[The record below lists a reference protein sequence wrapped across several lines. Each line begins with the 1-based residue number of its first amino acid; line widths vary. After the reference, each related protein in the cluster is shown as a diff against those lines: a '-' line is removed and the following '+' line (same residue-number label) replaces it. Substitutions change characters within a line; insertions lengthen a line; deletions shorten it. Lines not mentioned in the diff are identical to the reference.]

1 MKQRKVR
8 FINFLLYQFFHT
20 FGKWTGIANRRP
32 FADTG
37 SKSDRIRSPNLE
49 QAGSKNCP
57 FPRAATAIGKAH
69 QFNIIFIR
77 ECADFI
83 FYCFEICSA
92 GTVVLCLHTTNNTK
106 FHIAPPLPLL
116 CDQFFQ
122 FQYSPTKEACI
133 VHSEILFA
141 QTGEFFHAT
150 IQNFL
155 QGNEG
160 RNRDGVAEFD
170 VNFIMT
176 TY

>member
-1 MKQRKVR
+1 
-8 FINFLLYQFFHT
+8 
-20 FGKWTGIANRRP
+20 
-32 FADTG
+32 
-37 SKSDRIRSPNLE
+37 
-49 QAGSKNCP
+49 
-57 FPRAATAIGKAH
+57 
-69 QFNIIFIR
+69 
-77 ECADFI
+77 DFI